1 MENGNSKYTV
11 NLIFIVNLKRDINV
25 MQQTYTKLKMPNN
38 LINCNYPNS
47 FEAKS
52 MSNSAP

>member
-52 MSNSAP
+52 MSNSNP